1 MSHGLKVEIVACR
14 DWQVVYQDLRQAL
27 LEEVYRHSVQQA
39 RLGPVLEQLD
49 EALGT
54 LCEATP
60 KELHAGVRRSLS
72 LPTHGHYVFTHR
84 N

>member
-1 MSHGLKVEIVACR
+1 MLHGFKVGIVACR
-14 DWQVVYQDLRQAL
+14 VRQVVYQDLRQAL

-60 KELHAGVRRSLS
+60 KELHAGARRSLS
-72 LPTHGHYVFTHR
+72 LPKPSHYVFMHR

>member
-72 LPTHGHYVFTHR
+72 LPTHSHYVFTHR